1 MRVYRCIKLQ
11 EVINKYKN
19 KKGTKINNPNLNT
32 HMYESGKEY
41 IHFFKYEEFARYY
54 FNLGKEGS
62 YDKSNANYILF
73 MTANIP
79 KKILDKYKGFG
90 FYELN
95 QEKIIMPEY
104 AIPIEEFDTQYIVD
118 ITDKPMGFNIRK
130 HENEE
135 YKRYLELIKN
145 LKQTT
150 NDVKSIGINLLKI
163 DLDKL
168 IGIEID
174 DRSENEIEKDANL
187 LLSSINFSRSNDDEL
202 KSWRVVKK

>member
-174 DRSENEIEKDANL
+174 DRSENEIEKDAKL

-202 KSWRVVKK
+202 KSWRVAKK

>member
-202 KSWRVVKK
+202 KSWRVAKK